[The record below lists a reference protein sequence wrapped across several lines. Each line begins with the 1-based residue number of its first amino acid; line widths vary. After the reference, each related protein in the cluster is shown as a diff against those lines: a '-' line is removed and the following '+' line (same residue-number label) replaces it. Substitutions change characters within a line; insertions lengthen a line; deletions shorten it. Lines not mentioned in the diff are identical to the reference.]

1 MRHHLFQAFAAV
13 NWVALYLALVVLLGQ
28 IMERVS
34 ARYAPVPEDQALT
47 QLRKRFEERRRES
60 RCRRLEAVYDE
71 AQVIL
76 GEEEAARKASRII
89 AKLDYMEQDFA
100 LDVDAAQ
107 AYLEYRAATDGR
119 RSA

>member
-1 MRHHLFQAFAAV
+1 MRHLLFQAFAALT
-13 NWVALYLALVVLLGQ
+13 WFALYIALVVLLGQ
-28 IMERVS
+28 IMAWLS
-34 ARYAPVPEDQALT
+34 AKYAAAPEDQALVE
-47 QLRKRFEERRRES
+47 LRKRFEERRRES

-71 AQVIL
+71 AQVII
-76 GEEEAARKASRII
+76 EEEKASRIV

-107 AYLEYRAATDGR
+107 AYLEYRASADGR